1 MTLITRLSTA
11 FTDTTLPILRK
22 DPVLT
27 GTGSLILY
35 DFKATANQ
43 AAGFNPASPQFVNLG
58 TYAGRTSITPLS
70 VAPSNYAY
78 DQTKGAI
85 VWDSGNPTP
94 LPPISV
100 EDNASAGSSDLFNT
114 TDDFL
119 VILWASLRATD
130 LGGFFYNTYLGKGT
144 GNTNSGDQS
153 FYFMNNG
160 PTLASSI
167 AARIN
172 FNTSSSHATSTSF
185 PTGPSSGGNPVQL
198 AMHWFWN
205 GSAWEMNAYSNKVKA
220 AAEPT
225 SANPMWLAGSNLG
238 FFRQIGGGNGRG
250 SQVHRL
256 VIENLTASGRT
267 AAEVL
272 ALDYTYSN
280 GRFSS

>member
-70 VAPSNYAY
+70 IAPSNYAY

-85 VWDSGNPTP
+85 VWNTGSPNPIP
-94 LPPISV
+94 V
-100 EDNASAGSSDLFNT
+100 EDNASSGSSDLFNT

-119 VILWASLRATD
+119 VILWASRRAAD
-130 LGGFFYNTYLGKGT
+130 LGTFFFNNYLGKGSGST
-144 GNTNSGDQS
+144 SSGDQS

-160 PTLASSI
+160 TTPSNSI
-167 AARIN
+167 IARIN
-172 FNTSSSHATSTSF
+172 FNTVSSHATSASF

-225 SANPMWLAGSNLG
+225 SANPMRLAATNLS
-238 FFRQIGGGNGRG
+238 FFRQVGGYGGNG

-272 ALDYTYSN
+272 ALDYAYSN

>member
-11 FTDTTLPILRK
+11 FTDASLPKLRI

-27 GTGSLILY
+27 DAGSLVLY
-35 DFKATANQ
+35 DFKAKANQ

-58 TYAGRTSITPLS
+58 TYAGITSITPLS

-85 VWDSGNPTP
+85 VWDAGNPAP
-94 LPPISV
+94 LPPIAV
-100 EDNASAGSSDLFNT
+100 EANASAGSSDLFNT

-119 VILWASLRATD
+119 VILWASRRATN
-130 LGGFFYNTYLGKGT
+130 LGGFFFNTYLGKGT

-160 PTLASSI
+160 TTPASSI
-167 AARIN
+167 RASIN
-172 FNTSSSHATSTSF
+172 FNTSSSHATNSSF
-185 PTGPSSGGNPVQL
+185 PDGPSTGGNPVQL

-225 SANPMWLAGSNLG
+225 SANPMWLASSNLG
-238 FFRQIGGGNGRG
+238 FFRQIGGSSGAG

-272 ALDYTYSN
+272 ALDYAYSN